1 MHRCTSLEHF
11 LLSVEWSLISLF
23 PKHSNADIEKESR
36 EIPTMNQT
44 VHDEPRGN
52 QVQMNEEHNPS
63 KSNFRKIYT
72 LRFSHWLSGVDGGI
86 VCHVPDSFPEIF
98 RRKTSR
104 KQKNKKKNKK
114 NNFPEVLE
122 SRKVQNQKNLEK
134 TKKTKKNK
142 VLGRG
147 GVRLEFQNIVFFCFF
162 GFLEVFLVLH
172 FSAFQDLWNFYFFL
186 ICFGFFGFLEVF
198 VLFPRGP
205 PQRFSKCH
213 SWFVQVGCIFLS
225 FIVMPFLAEIRLWCY
240 YSLYHL

>member
-104 KQKNKKKNKK
+104 KLKKK

-122 SRKVQNQKNLEK
+122 SRKVQNQKKPRENQ
-134 TKKTKKNK
+134 KNK
-142 VLGRG
+142 KKQSLGEG
-147 GVRLEFQNIVFFCFF
+147 GVRLEFQNIVFFFF

-172 FSAFQDLWNFYFFL
+172 FSAFQDLWIFF
-186 ICFGFFGFLEVF
+186 
-198 VLFPRGP
+198 
-205 PQRFSKCH
+205 
-213 SWFVQVGCIFLS
+213 
-225 FIVMPFLAEIRLWCY
+225 
-240 YSLYHL
+240 